1 MDGVRLTQ
9 RDISCFKELLDLG
22 VLTAKQLVNLSL
34 FPNEKKARDRLRV
47 LNQAGYVSFCPKP
60 SFAAGRAEYVYY
72 LNKSKLN
79 AVGQLLGSLEDKV
92 YLMKPSA
99 YSPLLLHHLAINDFV
114 ISFRQA
120 AISLGYEAKIIPEY
134 RQLPD
139 KSAKLKKSLSQTVI
153 VKGKTTEIIPDGVI
167 CLNRQK
173 IKSLLFFEI
182 YRGTQALEGT
192 THSIQNKL
200 EAYVYYWQQGLYKR
214 YADLFA
220 YRFKGFRVLV
230 VVPSLSSIEK
240 LKHIC
245 QEFAP
250 IGLFWFA
257 LQEDIKPDTIFT
269 PIWHVTGEE
278 GLKAIIKRSVNL

>member
-1 MDGVRLTQ
+1 MNGLKLTQ
-9 RDISCFKELLDLG
+9 RDLSCFKEFLDLG

-34 FPNEKKARDRLRV
+34 FPNEKKARDRLRL
-47 LNQAGYVSFCPKP
+47 LNQADYVSFCPKP

-72 LNKSKLN
+72 LNKTKLN
-79 AVGQLLGSLEDKV
+79 SVGQLLGSLEEKV
-92 YLMKPSA
+92 CLLRPSA
-99 YSPLLLHHLAINDFV
+99 YTPLLLHHLAINDFV
-114 ISFRQA
+114 ISIRQA
-120 AISLGYEAKIIPEY
+120 ARLSGYEAKIIPEY

-139 KSAKLKKSLSQTVI
+139 KSEKLKKSLSQTVT
-153 VKGKTTEIIPDGVI
+153 VKGKTIEIIPDGVI
-167 CLNRQK
+167 CLSRQK

-182 YRGTQALEGT
+182 YRGTQILEGA

-200 EAYVYYWQQGLYKR
+200 EAYVYYWQQGLYRR

-230 VVPSLSSIEK
+230 VIPLLSSIEK
-240 LKHIC
+240 LKRIC

-250 IGLFWFA
+250 IDLFWFA
-257 LQEDIKPDTIFT
+257 LQEDIKPESIFK

-278 GLKAIIKRSVNL
+278 GLKAIIKRRVN